1 MVPNKTRC
9 KIARNYMCD
18 ADKLHRPFEIWIFTA
33 TARGHGTTE
42 FLCSLAI
49 LDLKIFK
56 AGSSGEMSKTR
67 NFY

>member
-1 MVPNKTRC
+1 
-9 KIARNYMCD
+9 MCD

-33 TARGHGTTE
+33 TARGHGTTD
-42 FLCSLAI
+42 FLYSLAS

-56 AGSSGEMSKTR
+56 TKRSGEMSKTR